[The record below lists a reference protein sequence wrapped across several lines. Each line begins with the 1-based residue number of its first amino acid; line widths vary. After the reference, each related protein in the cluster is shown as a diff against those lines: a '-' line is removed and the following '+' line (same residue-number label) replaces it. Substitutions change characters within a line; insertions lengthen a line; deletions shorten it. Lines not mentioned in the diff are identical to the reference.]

1 MPFSTNYI
9 ATIEEGEGEGEGDIY
24 THMPTFVVEPY
35 IDASGLMYL
44 AKEMA
49 LYI

>member
-1 MPFSTNYI
+1 MPFSKNYI
-9 ATIEEGEGEGEGDIY
+9 ATIEEGEGEGDIY
-24 THMPTFVVEPY
+24 IHMPTFVVEPY
-35 IDASGLMYL
+35 IDASGVMYL